1 MNEKAAWGVL
11 GMGVMGTSLSRNLAR
26 KGIRLALYNRFL
38 QGEEEGV
45 AANVAS
51 PIPNWQRRNLL
62 RILKHL
68 FRPWKSLEQFW

>member
-38 QGEEEGV
+38 QGKRKGLLPNVCIAYPEL
-45 AANVAS
+45 AAAQ
-51 PIPNWQRRNLL
+51 PL

-68 FRPWKSLEQFW
+68 FRPWKSLEKFW

>member
-38 QGEEEGV
+38 QGEEEG
-45 AANVAS
+45 S
-51 PIPNWQRRNLL
+51 CPTLHRLS
-62 RILKHL
+62 RIGSGYP
-68 FRPWKSLEQFW
+68 F

>member
-45 AANVAS
+45 AA
-51 PIPNWQRRNLL
+51 QRCIAYPELAAAHLL